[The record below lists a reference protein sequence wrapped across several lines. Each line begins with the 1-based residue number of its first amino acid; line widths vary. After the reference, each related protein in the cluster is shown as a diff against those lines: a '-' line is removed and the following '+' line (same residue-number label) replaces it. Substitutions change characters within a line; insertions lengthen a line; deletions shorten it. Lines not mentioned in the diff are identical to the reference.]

1 MTPRPSLIA
10 GGLLLALG
18 LTACTGGTSTPEA
31 TLVVPTGD
39 GPVTCQE
46 HQTGPPGT
54 DYAGGA
60 QADTAKVL
68 TLLRYWNENGDKP
81 FCDGEEA
88 TEDDAAWT
96 DLVER
101 LLDDEPAPVPTLEPA
116 PTTT

>member
-1 MTPRPSLIA
+1 MRPRGAVGA
-10 GGLLLALG
+10 GWVVLVLG
-18 LTACTGGTSTPEA
+18 LAGCTGGAPTADA

-60 QADTAKVL
+60 DADTAKVL
-68 TLLRYWNENGDKP
+68 TLLRYWKDNGDKP
-81 FCDGEEA
+81 FCDGGEA
-88 TEDDAAWT
+88 TEDDLAWA
-96 DLVER
+96 DLVDR
-101 LLDDEPAPVPTLEPA
+101 LLDDEPAPGPTSDPA